1 MCSLLWVAR
10 HGLPAVPSS
19 SIPWRERRYDDT
31 VRQGRRRQGRLRT
44 DGIFHRPRDR
54 WKRYPARFRHEGV
67 VVTHHNKNRSHNSM
81 PTKDDHVSNRRTQL
95 QTTLRSRIRIRIAA
109 KEEERKIK
117 GLFVNFQPRSVL
129 STF

>member
-1 MCSLLWVAR
+1 
-10 HGLPAVPSS
+10 
-19 SIPWRERRYDDT
+19 
-31 VRQGRRRQGRLRT
+31 
-44 DGIFHRPRDR
+44 
-54 WKRYPARFRHEGV
+54 
-67 VVTHHNKNRSHNSM
+67 M